1 MVVRLIYTLLSFIL
15 FLLLAPA
22 QANVEAVADRTVLSI
37 NESLT
42 IEITQTKSK
51 SGSPDLSK
59 LEKDFS
65 ILSQNQSQ
73 QYNII
78 NGKSSSKRTW
88 TIILMPKKSGEIIF
102 PAISVGKEST
112 KPIPLVVHKANQ
124 NNSSSSQLATGN
136 IPNDQDVFINV
147 LINPKKEVYVQQK
160 IDLHIRIFFQKRI
173 RLSNMALGSLVIN
186 DVIMEQTG
194 EDKQYNKIVNNQT
207 YTVIERNYSLF
218 PQKSGTL
225 TIPAI
230 RFEAMQALSPNAG
243 FGGFFSQR
251 GKPIYEQSN
260 PIQIIVNK
268 KPDNYKGKHWLP
280 AENVQV
286 ISQHS
291 DLSDI
296 KVGDSIT
303 ITDKIIARGVL
314 GSLLPSMSWPKLNN
328 LKSYPDKATINSQAD
343 KGNIYGLR
351 EEKTAIIPLQPG
363 QYQLPERKIIWW
375 NTTTNQQEEKIIPG
389 ISFFVAEPESSTLM
403 PDKANSPMNTQS
415 TQQLNSHGNM
425 LNGASQ
431 QASPIINKNYT
442 GYQKTRQNPWFWA
455 WLGTSLFLSVLL
467 MISLFFIFNKP
478 NSTKQKKLNTT
489 NKKQDFLKQIKK
501 ACSEN
506 NKARTMNLLI
516 QWANQYINQNKSEF
530 TNLNSLSL
538 TIKDSELEAA
548 IQKLDQALYSE
559 HKDNWNGKELCNAL
573 KNYLNKN
580 NKAPQTNNLLPLNP
594 I

>member
-15 FLLLAPA
+15 FFLLLLPA

-42 IEITQTKSK
+42 LEIIQTKSK
-51 SGSPDLSK
+51 NGSPDLSN

-78 NGKSSSKRTW
+78 NGKSSSNRTW
-88 TIILMPKKSGEIIF
+88 TITLIPKRSGEIII
-102 PAISVGKEST
+102 PAISIGKEST
-112 KPIPLVVHKANQ
+112 KPIPLVIHKANQ
-124 NNSSSSQLATGN
+124 NKSSSSQFSSGS
-136 IPNDQDVFINV
+136 IPNDQDVFINA
-147 LINPKKEVYVQQK
+147 LINPKEEVYVQQK
-160 IDLHIRIFFQKRI
+160 IDLHIRIFFQKQI

-194 EDKQYNKIVNNQT
+194 EDKQYNKIIDNQA

-230 RFEAMQALSPNAG
+230 RFEAMQATSPNAG

-260 PIQIIVNK
+260 PIQIVVNK
-268 KPDNYKGKHWLP
+268 KPDSYKGKHWLP
-280 AENVQV
+280 AENLQV

-314 GSLLPSMSWPKLNN
+314 GSLLPSMSWPKLKN

-375 NTTTNQQEEKIIPG
+375 NTTNNQQEEKIIPG
-389 ISFFVAEPESSTLM
+389 ISFFVAEAESSTLM
-403 PDKANSPMNTQS
+403 TDKSNLTTNTASNQA
-415 TQQLNSHGNM
+415 LNNQDNP
-425 LNGASQ
+425 LNGVSHQ
-431 QASPIINKNYT
+431 SPPIINKNYT

-455 WLGTSLFLSVLL
+455 WLGTSLLLSVLL
-467 MISLFFIFNKP
+467 VISVFFVFKKP
-478 NSTKQKKLNTT
+478 NSTKQKQSTT
-489 NKKQDFLKQIKK
+489 THKKQDYLKQIKK
-501 ACSEN
+501 TCSEN
-506 NKARTMNLLI
+506 NKAQTMNLLI
-516 QWANQYINQNKSEF
+516 QWANQ
-530 TNLNSLSL
+530 
-538 TIKDSELEAA
+538 
-548 IQKLDQALYSE
+548 
-559 HKDNWNGKELCNAL
+559 CR
-573 KNYLNKN
+573 
-580 NKAPQTNNLLPLNP
+580 
-594 I
+594 